1 MSTIGHNNPLYK
13 IVSTHYLIAGL
24 FFLVLAGMFLFSLET
39 LSGHYFQPKILAM
52 THAAA
57 LGWGSMIIFGALY
70 QLLPV
75 ILETKLHSI
84 KLAWTSIT
92 FFVPGIILLV
102 YCFWIFDP
110 GMYMQIA
117 GVLVFIA
124 IVLFNLNVFF
134 TVKHKKQESIFQEFI
149 ITACLWLTLTALL
162 GVLMIFNFQYSFLQK
177 DHLHFL
183 RLHAHMG
190 IAGWFLML
198 IIGVSAKLLPMFLI
212 SGYEKKHLLLLA
224 YFCINAAL
232 LLFLLDGY
240 LHGINGYT
248 YFVLLLGL
256 TGICFYLFYIF
267 RCFQSRI
274 RKDVDLPMVKSL
286 LSFVFLAAG
295 ILILPFILY
304 YHLKNDAFAVNLST
318 LYGSLIFM
326 GWISLLILGQTF
338 KTLPYIVWVKHYEQ
352 LTGKVKTPLPS
363 DLINKGLLYVQSFAF
378 LLFLLAFGS
387 GFLLNSFTL
396 KIIAAGSL
404 LATALSYFAHL
415 IVLLLHQTKTED
427 YDHI

>member
-24 FFLVLAGMFLFSLET
+24 FFLVLAGMFLFSLEA

-52 THAAA
+52 THTAA

-75 ILETKLHSI
+75 ILETKLYSI
-84 KLAWTSIT
+84 KLAWASIT

-162 GVLMIFNFQYSFLQK
+162 GVLMIFNFQHSFLQK

-190 IAGWFLML
+190 IVGWFLML

-212 SGYEKKHLLLLA
+212 SEYQKTHLLSLSY
-224 YFCINAAL
+224 YFINGAL
-232 LLFLLDGY
+232 LLFLIDGY
-240 LHGINGYT
+240 LHGMSFNT
-248 YFVLLLGL
+248 YLFVLLGL
-256 TGICFYLFYIF
+256 TGICFYLVYIF

-286 LSFVFLAAG
+286 FSFVFLAAG

-352 LTGKVKTPLPS
+352 LTGMVKTPLPS
-363 DLINKGLLYVQSFAF
+363 DLINRGLLYVQSFAF
-378 LLFLLAFGS
+378 LLFLLAFIS

-396 KIIAAGSL
+396 KIISASSL
-404 LATALSYFAHL
+404 AATALSYFAHL
-415 IVLLLHQTKTED
+415 VVLLLHQTKTED